1 MNRFIKRLIGA
12 ALAVCIVTGTAAA
25 LPATEEVQPET
36 AEAEP
41 GLVGEEQETAADLMT
56 GGSMVYLPDGVRAV
70 TLTPTV
76 DFYTGEQTDA
86 SLAEELPALFAELSG
101 FDMNTVVIN
110 TDCDGEKCYDLDMDS
125 GRGALGAVIDY
136 AHENGFNAYVQLDVD
151 SLIADIIAQGGGL
164 RAGFAAA
171 VHKFAMKYACEGV
184 ILSDYYT
191 SDTQEMFAEY
201 MASGSGIGY
210 ENWLYETNEYV
221 IRTLSEVIRRTSNT
235 TAVGLLITDM
245 WANSSSKEG
254 GSDTADIVQALF
266 DGHCDTKEYLTRGY
280 ADMIVVKAYGTDQ
293 DAALGFDKVI
303 SWWSALADE
312 TDTKMY
318 VLHLNERVG
327 EYAGWYE
334 DQLLRQ
340 LTIMENYSTLGGS
353 CFNSL
358 QALRDD
364 RLGSTTMLLKYFDE
378 KINTDTLFDSLQMI
392 SPSKTSF
399 VTYDSTV
406 KFMGTFDENFD
417 VLFDGEKVKLN
428 EAGNFYFQKELK
440 IGSNSFVIEHKGK
453 KIYYSIERR
462 VDVLSS
468 IEQTKDILV
477 EGGSRVTL
485 EAIAYSGSKVTAVI
499 GGTTVKLKEKSG
511 ASEDLDANSDYARFV
526 GHYRVPE
533 GKIGEK
539 QYLGNTTYYAV
550 YKGIEEY
557 MTGGSVT
564 IDAEP
569 EPPKE
574 VVVDDIIE
582 DQSTVGTGEIVGTI
596 SPVVSSSESVTYIK
610 TLNDYTVLYDSQ
622 TTGGAPCPVLSQLP
636 AGSLDYYKSTSGD
649 YVISTSG
656 RRYKASDVT
665 TFTDTGLGENNLYV
679 KAVGNSGGKSF
690 VKIHLD
696 YKSTFNVTAPVSYT
710 EQDDGPYGVASF
722 NASDVEI
729 VFDNVTSVTKLPDF
743 SSCSLFS
750 AGSWD
755 TVTRN
760 GIPKF
765 RLTLKLRQAG
775 IYSGCGAYYDD
786 SGDLMITFDVPT
798 GSLSGKVIVIDP
810 GHGYGKSADWLDPG
824 AIGNVTEQSVNVAVA
839 KQLEQKLTAM
849 GATVVRLKTESE
861 FILTT
866 TRPSVARA
874 YGADMFISL
883 HCNSALNEQAHGV
896 EVYYFT
902 PFSQPLAESI
912 NDKLSAYYD
921 YSVYNDGTQSSR
933 GDKYSYYWVTLQQ
946 DFPSVL
952 VEMGFISN
960 ERECMVMADSSY
972 QSGIAQSIADGVKA
986 YFARSGLSYSG
997 SGSSEAPD
1005 NSGDTPAAPDVP
1017 DTPAVPDT
1025 PEVPDT
1031 PAADDIP
1038 SQPENPA
1045 PEQTGES
1052 GEPDGET
1059 EITQPETA
1067 ETTEPDAAEPEP
1079 SVPETAE
1086 PGSSE
1091 NEPSEPPAPETAE
1104 PDSAEPEAPATAEQP
1119 EVTQPDFNGGIR
1131 VE

>member
-1 MNRFIKRLIGA
+1 MNRFIKRLVGA
-12 ALAVCIVTGTAAA
+12 ALAACIVTGTAAA

-86 SLAEELPALFAELSG
+86 SLAEELPALFEELSG

-191 SDTQEMFAEY
+191 SDTPEMFAEY

-327 EYAGWYE
+327 EYVGWYE

-340 LTIMENYSTLGGS
+340 LTIMENYSALGGS

-364 RLGSTTMLLKYFDE
+364 RLGSTTTLLKYFDE

-690 VKIHLD
+690 VKIRLD

-775 IYSGCGAYYDD
+775 IYSGCGAYYDN

-912 NDKLSAYYD
+912 NDKLSVYYD

-1017 DTPAVPDT
+1017 DTP
-1025 PEVPDT
+1025 EVPDT
-1031 PAADDIP
+1031 PAADDTP

-1045 PEQTGES
+1045 PEQTGET

-1059 EITQPETA
+1059 EIPQPETA
-1067 ETTEPDAAEPEP
+1067 ETTEPDTAEPEP

-1086 PGSSE
+1086 PGSAE
-1091 NEPSEPPAPETAE
+1091 TEPSEPPAPETAE

-1119 EVTQPDFNGGIR
+1119 DVTQPDFNGGIR

>member
-25 LPATEEVQPET
+25 LPATEEAQPET

-86 SLAEELPALFAELSG
+86 SLAEELPALFEELSG

-191 SDTQEMFAEY
+191 SDTPEMFAEY

-254 GSDTADIVQALF
+254 GSDTDDIVQALF
-266 DGHCDTKEYLTRGY
+266 DGHCDTKEYLTCGY

-364 RLGSTTMLLKYFDE
+364 RLGSTTTLLKYFDE

-679 KAVGNSGGKSF
+679 KAVGNSSGKSF

-1017 DTPAVPDT
+1017 DTP
-1025 PEVPDT
+1025 EVPDT
-1031 PAADDIP
+1031 PAADDTP
-1038 SQPENPA
+1038 SQPEKPA

-1067 ETTEPDAAEPEP
+1067 ETTEPDTAEQEP

-1086 PGSSE
+1086 PGSAE
-1091 NEPSEPPAPETAE
+1091 NEPSDPPAPETAE
-1104 PDSAEPEAPATAEQP
+1104 PDPAEPEAPATAEQP

>member
-1 MNRFIKRLIGA
+1 MNRFIKGLTSA
-12 ALAVCIVTGTAAA
+12 ALALCILAGTASA
-25 LPATEEVQPET
+25 LPATEEAQ
-36 AEAEP
+36 P
-41 GLVGEEQETAADLMT
+41 GLIDEEPEQETAADLMT
-56 GGSMVYLPDGVRAV
+56 GESMVYLPDGMRAV
-70 TLTPTV
+70 SLTPTV

-86 SLAEELPALFAELSG
+86 SLAEELPALFEELSG

-110 TDCDGEKCYDLDMDS
+110 TDCEGEKCYDLDMGS

-136 AHENGFNAYVQLDVD
+136 AHDSGFNAYVQLDVN
-151 SLIADIIAQGGGL
+151 SLIADVIAGGGGL

-171 VHKFAMKYACEGV
+171 AHKFAMKYACEGI
-184 ILSDYYT
+184 ILNDYYT
-191 SDTQEMFAEY
+191 SDTPEMFAEY
-201 MASGSGIGY
+201 MSSGSGIGY
-210 ENWLYETNEYV
+210 GNWLYETNEYV
-221 IRTLSEVIRRTSNT
+221 IRTLSEVIRGTSNT

-245 WANSSSKEG
+245 WANASSKEG
-254 GSDTADIVQALF
+254 GSDTADVVQALF
-266 DGHCDTKEYLTRGY
+266 DGHCDTREYLSRGY
-280 ADMIVVKAYGTDQ
+280 ADMIVVKAYGTDS
-293 DAALGFDKVI
+293 DAALDFDRVI

-318 VLHLNERVG
+318 VLHLNERIG

-340 LTIMENYSTLGGS
+340 LSIMEQFPTLGGS

-358 QALRDD
+358 QGLRDD
-364 RLGSTTMLLKYFDE
+364 RLGSTTTLLKYFDE
-378 KINTDTLFDSLQMI
+378 QINTNTLFDTLQMI
-392 SPSKTSF
+392 SPTQTSF

-440 IGSNSFVIEHKGK
+440 VGRNSFVIEHKGK
-453 KIYYSIERR
+453 KINYSIERR

-485 EAIAYSGSKVTAVI
+485 EAVAYSGSKVTAMI
-499 GGTTVKLKEKSG
+499 GGTTVKLREKSG

-526 GHYRVPE
+526 GYYRVPE

-539 QYLGNTTYYAV
+539 QQLGNTSYYAV

-557 MTGGSVT
+557 MTGGSIT

-569 EPPKE
+569 EPPRE
-574 VVVDDIIE
+574 VIVDEIK
-582 DQSTVGTGEIVGTI
+582 DQANVGTGEVVGTI

-610 TLNDYTVLYDSQ
+610 TLNNYTVLYDSQ

-665 TFTDTGLGENNLYV
+665 TFTDTGLGENRLAV
-679 KAVGNSGGKSF
+679 RAVGNSGGKSF
-690 VKIHLD
+690 LKIHLD
-696 YKSTFNVTAPVSYT
+696 YKSTFNVTAPVSYVD
-710 EQDDGPYGVASF
+710 EDDGPYGVTSF
-722 NASDVEI
+722 NASTVEI
-729 VFDNVTSVTKLPDF
+729 IFDNVTSVTKLPDF
-743 SSCSLFS
+743 SSCSMFS
-750 AGSWD
+750 SGSWD

-760 GIPKF
+760 GVPKF
-765 RLTLKLRQAG
+765 RLTLTLRQAG
-775 IYSGCGAYYDD
+775 IYSGCGSYYDD
-786 SGDLMITFDVPT
+786 NGDLMITFNVPT
-798 GSLSGKVIVIDP
+798 APLSGKVIVIDP
-810 GHGYGKSADWLDPG
+810 GHGYGKSAGWLDPG
-824 AIGNVTEQSVNVAVA
+824 AIGNVTEQSVNLAVS
-839 KQLEQKLTAM
+839 KQLEQKLTEM
-849 GATVVRLKTESE
+849 GATVIRLKTESE
-861 FILTT
+861 FILTN

-896 EVYYFT
+896 EAYYFT

-933 GDKYSYYWVTLQQ
+933 GEKYSYYWVTLQQ

-960 ERECMVMADSSY
+960 ERECMVMADPSR
-972 QSGIAQSIADGVKA
+972 QAGIAQSIADGVKA

-1005 NSGDTPAAPDVP
+1005 NSGGTPETPDEPQEPDDNTPSHTEEPTVP
-1017 DTPAVPDT
+1017 DNGT
-1025 PEVPDT
+1025 
-1031 PAADDIP
+1031 
-1038 SQPENPA
+1038 
-1045 PEQTGES
+1045 
-1052 GEPDGET
+1052 
-1059 EITQPETA
+1059 
-1067 ETTEPDAAEPEP
+1067 DASEPEP
-1079 SVPETAE
+1079 GNTSEPESPETEE
-1086 PGSSE
+1086 PAT
-1091 NEPSEPPAPETAE
+1091 SEPEIPVTEEPADTSE
-1104 PDSAEPEAPATAEQP
+1104 PDTSEP
-1119 EVTQPDFNGGIR
+1119 DIGGGGIR

>member
-1 MNRFIKRLIGA
+1 MNRFIKGLTSA
-12 ALAVCIVTGTAAA
+12 ALTLCIMAGTASA
-25 LPATEEVQPET
+25 LPAAEEAQ
-36 AEAEP
+36 P
-41 GLVGEEQETAADLMT
+41 GLIDEEPEQETAAVLMT
-56 GGSMVYLPDGVRAV
+56 GESMVYLPDGMRAV
-70 TLTPTV
+70 SLTPTV

-86 SLAEELPALFAELSG
+86 SLAEELPALFEELSG

-110 TDCDGEKCYDLDMDS
+110 TDCEGEKCYDLDMGS
-125 GRGALGAVIDY
+125 GREALGAVIDY
-136 AHENGFNAYVQLDVD
+136 AHDSGFNAYVQLDVN
-151 SLIADIIAQGGGL
+151 SLIAEVTSQGGGL

-171 VHKFAMKYACEGV
+171 AHKFAMKYACEGI
-184 ILSDYYT
+184 ILNDYYT
-191 SDTQEMFAEY
+191 YDTPEMFAEY

-210 ENWLYETNEYV
+210 ENWLYETNEYIV
-221 IRTLSEVIRRTSNT
+221 RTLSEVIRGTSNT

-245 WANSSSKEG
+245 WANASSKEG
-254 GSDTADIVQALF
+254 GSDTADVVQALF
-266 DGHCDTKEYLTRGY
+266 DGHCDTKEYLSRGY
-280 ADMIVVKAYGTDQ
+280 ADMIVVKAYGTDS
-293 DAALGFDKVI
+293 DAALDFDRVI

-318 VLHLNERVG
+318 VLHLNERIG
-327 EYAGWYE
+327 GYAGWYE

-340 LTIMENYSTLGGS
+340 LSIMEQYPTLGGS

-358 QALRDD
+358 QGLRED
-364 RLGSTTMLLKYFDE
+364 RLGSTTTLLKYFDE
-378 KINTDTLFDSLQMI
+378 QINTNTLFDTLQMT
-392 SPSKTSF
+392 SPTQTSF

-417 VLFDGEKVKLN
+417 VLFDGEKIKLN

-440 IGSNSFVIEHKGK
+440 VGRNSFTIEHKGK
-453 KIYYSIERR
+453 KINYSIERR

-468 IEQTKDILV
+468 IGQTKDILV

-485 EAIAYSGSKVTAVI
+485 EAVAYSGSKVTAVI
-499 GGTTVKLKEKSG
+499 GGTTVKLRERSG
-511 ASEDLDANSDYARFV
+511 ASEELDANSDYARFV
-526 GHYRVPE
+526 GYYRVPE

-539 QYLGNTTYYAV
+539 QQLGNTSYYAV
-550 YKGIEEY
+550 YKGIEKY
-557 MTGGSVT
+557 MTGGSIT

-574 VVVDDIIE
+574 VVVDEIK
-582 DQSTVGTGEIVGTI
+582 DQTSAGTGEVVGTI

-610 TLNDYTVLYDSQ
+610 TLNNYTTLYDSQ

-649 YVISTSG
+649 YLISTSG

-665 TFTDTGLGENNLYV
+665 TFTDTGLGENSLYV

-690 VKIHLD
+690 LKIHLD
-696 YKSTFNVTAPVSYT
+696 YKSTFNVTAPVSYA
-710 EQDDGPYGVASF
+710 EEDDGPYGVADF
-722 NASDVEI
+722 NASTVEI
-729 VFDNVTSVTKLPDF
+729 IFDNVTSVTKLPDF

-750 AGSWD
+750 SGSWD

-760 GIPKF
+760 GVPKF
-765 RLTLKLRQAG
+765 RLTLTLRQAG
-775 IYSGCGAYYDD
+775 IYSGCGAYYDEN
-786 SGDLMITFDVPT
+786 GDLMITFSVPT

-810 GHGYGKSADWLDPG
+810 GHGYGKYAEKLDPG
-824 AIGNVTEQSVNVAVA
+824 AIGNVTEQSVNLAVA

-849 GATVVRLKTESE
+849 GATVVRLRTESE
-861 FILTT
+861 FILTN
-866 TRPSVARA
+866 TRPTVARA

-921 YSVYNDGTQSSR
+921 YSVYNDGTRSSR
-933 GDKYSYYWVTLQQ
+933 GEKYSYYWVTLQQ

-960 ERECMVMADSSY
+960 ERECMVMADPSR
-972 QSGIAQSIADGVKA
+972 QSGMAQSIADGVKA

-1005 NSGDTPAAPDVP
+1005 NGGTPETPDTPEAPDDNAP
-1017 DTPAVPDT
+1017 SHTEEPAVPDNGT
-1025 PEVPDT
+1025 DTSEPERNDT
-1031 PAADDIP
+1031 
-1038 SQPENPA
+1038 SE
-1045 PEQTGES
+1045 
-1052 GEPDGET
+1052 
-1059 EITQPETA
+1059 PET
-1067 ETTEPDAAEPEP
+1067 
-1079 SVPETAE
+1079 
-1086 PGSSE
+1086 
-1091 NEPSEPPAPETAE
+1091 PETAE
-1104 PDSAEPEAPATAEQP
+1104 PDASEPEIPEPEIPVTGETSDAPGPGTS
-1119 EVTQPDFNGGIR
+1119 DSDIGGGGIR